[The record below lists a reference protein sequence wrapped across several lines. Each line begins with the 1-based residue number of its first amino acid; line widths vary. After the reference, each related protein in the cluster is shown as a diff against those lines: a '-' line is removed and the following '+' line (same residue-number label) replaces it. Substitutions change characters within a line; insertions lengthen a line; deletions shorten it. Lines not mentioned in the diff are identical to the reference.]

1 MVVVEIKEEKTGN
14 VIEYYLDERLKNSL
28 DKKVIPS
35 LHEKDKDF
43 VICPHKDNVVVM

>member
-1 MVVVEIKEEKTGN
+1 MGTATITEEKTGN
-14 VIEYYLDERLKNSL
+14 VIEYYIDDRLKNSL

-43 VICPHKDNVVVM
+43 VICVDGREG